1 MMDDSTK
8 AWVQYTHDIHE
19 SKHQDLEVRNQD
31 LEAKNQR
38 LEAKNQRLEAKN
50 RKLKHG
56 QRRFT
61 EGGSGSQWLPG
72 CVRKSLSRLEIAR
85 AVCSETIHHPWE
97 PTHSWERGGK
107 GSAKLVVWY
116 EAL

>member
-50 RKLKHG
+50 RKLKTDRDVLLKVAQVH
-56 QRRFT
+56 
-61 EGGSGSQWLPG
+61 SGFLDAYA
-72 CVRKSLSRLEIAR
+72 RDLSRRNSASRVFGNHSHTLGNPHILGN
-85 AVCSETIHHPWE
+85 AVE
-97 PTHSWERGGK
+97 K
-107 GSAKLVVWY
+107 GAPS
-116 EAL
+116 